1 MYIEGHSDSE
11 HEGDTTL
18 LINNYI
24 ADSKHRYNL
33 EHNIEFGN
41 VDDKVPNKVIKKVSQ
56 NGVKITDKNVEKK
69 EDYKLNS
76 VIKVEPEIEI
86 KINEQD
92 IKILD
97 DDDDHEEE
105 EEDDDDD

>member
-18 LINNYI
+18 LINHYI
-24 ADSKHRYNL
+24 ADSKNKYNL
-33 EHNIEFGN
+33 EHNIDVGN
-41 VDDKVPNKVIKKVSQ
+41 EVEDKILPKLTKKVSQ
-56 NGVKITDKNVEKK
+56 NVEKNVEKK

-76 VIKVEPEIEI
+76 VIKVEPEI

-97 DDDDHEEE
+97 DDDDDDEEE
-105 EEDDDDD
+105 EEDDDD